1 MTNYI
6 GNKPADVP
14 ISVNDVPDLPAS
26 KITSGELANARVAD
40 LPTSKITSGTFADA
54 RISASSVT
62 QHASTFDDNKIN
74 TNIALLGFKSAVN
87 GSLIKY
93 NLQDNIIDD
102 FQDSSGIDTG
112 ASTNEQVTSGLV
124 GGTVAFDGAET
135 SISQGTGTAIGNM
148 TGGGGIAN
156 AFNGT
161 QHPAISSAAT
171 ISSTSGHIGKNW
183 GSNKSISKFRWHSTN
198 NDGYSN
204 DSNNASGMTLQLYG
218 NSVNDFSSATAIG
231 SAGSISNGRANSDST
246 TVTVDAS
253 GLFQYHWV
261 QINAGTAALLACG
274 ELQFF
279 EEALTTAN
287 NLTLIS
293 SATTAES
300 APSTSDLIILMED
313 QTGTAT
319 LNTDIKGYVSRDGG
333 SNYTQVTLVDEG
345 DFSGNTKIIV
355 AHDVDIS
362 SQPSGTSM
370 RYKITTH
377 NQGVSKITK
386 VDAVSFGWK

>member
-1 MTNYI
+1 MSIIKVTNA
-6 GNKPADVP
+6 G
-14 ISVNDVPDLPAS
+14 
-26 KITSGELANARVAD
+26 ITGTLVDSQIPNLA
-40 LPTSKITSGTFADA
+40 TSKITSGTFADA
-54 RISASSVT
+54 RIAASNVT
-62 QHASTFDDNKIN
+62 QHATTFDDNKIN
-74 TNIALLGFKSAVN
+74 TNLALLGFKAAVN

-112 ASTNEQVTSGLV
+112 ASTNEQVASGIV
-124 GGTVAFDGAET
+124 GGTVTFDGAES

-171 ISSTSGHIGKNW
+171 LGSTTSGHIGKNW
-183 GSNKSISKFRWHSTN
+183 GSNKSISKFAWHSTN

-231 SAGSISNGRANSDST
+231 AAGSISNGRANSDTT

-253 GLFQYHWV
+253 GLYQYHWV
-261 QINAGTAALLACG
+261 QINCGTASLLACG
-274 ELQFF
+274 ELQFW
-279 EEALTTAN
+279 EEALSAAN
-287 NLTLIS
+287 DLTLIS

-300 APSTSDLIILMED
+300 APSTSDLIIAMQD

-377 NQGVSKITK
+377 NQSASKITK

>member
-1 MTNYI
+1 MAI
-6 GNKPADVP
+6 IKLNKL
-14 ISVNDVPDLPAS
+14 SLPDTLDLSAKTLTLP
-26 KITSGELANARVAD
+26 
-40 LPTSKITSGTFADA
+40 
-54 RISASSVT
+54 ASSVT
-62 QHASTFDDNKIN
+62 AHASTFDDNKIN

-112 ASTNEQVTSGLV
+112 ASSNEQVASGAV

-161 QHPAISSAAT
+161 QHPAISSSAT

-183 GSNKSISKFRWHSTN
+183 GSNKSISKFAWHSTN

-231 SAGSISNGRANSDST
+231 SAGSISNGRANSNTT

-261 QINAGTAALLACG
+261 QINAGTAGLLACG
-274 ELQFF
+274 ELQFW
-279 EEALTTAN
+279 EEALSSAQD
-287 NLTLIS
+287 LTLIS

-300 APSTSDLIILMED
+300 APSTSDLIIAMED
-313 QTGTAT
+313 TTGTAT

-377 NQGVSKITK
+377 NQSASKITK